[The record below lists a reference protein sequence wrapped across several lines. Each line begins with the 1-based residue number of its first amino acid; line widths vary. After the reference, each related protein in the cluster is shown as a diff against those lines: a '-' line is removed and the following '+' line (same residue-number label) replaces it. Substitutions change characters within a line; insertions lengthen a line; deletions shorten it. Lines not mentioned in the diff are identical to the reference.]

1 MIGFKV
7 IKIYLLAVASAQFL
21 KIVFGYV
28 REHKINV
35 RYFIE
40 TGGMPSSHSAGVAS
54 LSTSVGIVQGFK
66 SIDFAIALL
75 FSLIVM
81 YEATGLRREAGRQAQ
96 AINKLIDVLI
106 HDKKQFEHKKL
117 QELLGHTPLE
127 VLSGTALGI
136 VFALAF
142 F

>member
-7 IKIYLLAVASAQFL
+7 IKIYLLAVVLAQFL
-21 KIVFGYV
+21 KIVFGYM

-54 LSTSVGIVQGFK
+54 LSTSVAIIQGVR

-81 YEATGLRREAGRQAQ
+81 YEATGLRREAGRQAK
-96 AINKLIDVLI
+96 AINKLIDTLI
-106 HDKKQFEHKKL
+106 HDKKQFEHKRL